1 MEMADAGPQGDD
13 AKRQGLLSLNDLT
26 YLLEPDLSVATNVTH
41 KNHFFQGTEYTQNQR
56 AVCIINSGADYIDT
70 RTSYLKFKAELT
82 VSSPIPAGGGGARVY
97 FGQQGSAVNLIKN
110 ITVTSRS
117 GDEICRITDVNRLQ
131 NMISA
136 YRYDT
141 EWADTVGQ
149 AMGYNSFLSTR
160 NTSAVGDVYSSSVT
174 TGYQHTFC
182 IPLYCLTDFFGYGR
196 LMPSMIM
203 SGLRIEIE
211 FEDLSLVGVATGHQ
225 VSSGNDARFGAARV
239 TDQAVAQA
247 VGTGGGTYD
256 EDVTKLN
263 GYKIIDPVLTLKSVQ
278 LTDATQRAL
287 NELSATNGLELVYTD
302 FERTETVYPA
312 PTNKAHVEI
321 RKACSR
327 ALSAIARVRVDKSHL
342 IAGDGSSTLSLSYK
356 DSQVDS
362 FASEPSSSIIDYQW
376 QLGSLYFPQQ
386 PIKGNV
392 EEVAMDGYLHTVDA
406 FGKLGDTQ
414 KHLHCKLAQSGSLG
428 SHSVTK
434 DLIEWVSGLPS
445 SHCYKNQ
452 AGNRVGGGLNFIYD
466 PVPQNYIPGTFRSY
480 GQTWAVSLERS
491 SMFELAGVPINN
503 SRVLALRMQFDSSKK
518 RTIDV
523 YLKYVKLARL
533 FLNNV
538 EIEQ

>member
-1 MEMADAGPQGDD
+1 MDMEMADAGPQGDD

-70 RTSYLKFKAELT
+70 RSSYLKFKAELT
-82 VSSPIPAGGGGARVY
+82 VPGANADGGARLY
-97 FGQQGSAVNLIKN
+97 FGQQGSAINLIKN

-117 GDEICRITDVNRLQ
+117 GDELCRITDVNRLQ
-131 NMISA
+131 NMLSA

-141 EWADTVGQ
+141 EWVDTVGQ
-149 AMGYNSFLSTR
+149 SMGYGGFLSTR
-160 NTSAVGDVYSSSVT
+160 DTAISGLA
-174 TGYQHTFC
+174 TGHQETFC

-211 FEDLSLVGVATGHQ
+211 FEDVAQAGIVTCHKVVDPTTTDG
-225 VSSGNDARFGAARV
+225 RFGAARS
-239 TDQAVAQA
+239 TTQTAAQTIETG
-247 VGTGGGTYD
+247 VGPEGDASKVSGF
-256 EDVTKLN
+256 
-263 GYKIIDPVLTLKSVQ
+263 KILDPVLALKSVQ

-312 PTNKAHVEI
+312 ATNKAHVEI

-327 ALSAIARVRVDKSHL
+327 ALSALARVRQDKSHL
-342 IAGDGSSTLSLSYK
+342 IAGDGSSVLSLSYK
-356 DSQVDS
+356 DSHVDS
-362 FASEPSSSIIDYQW
+362 FASEPESSITEYQW

-386 PIKGNV
+386 PIKGST
-392 EEVAMDGYLHTVDA
+392 EEVAAEGYLHTIDA

-414 KHLHCKLAQSGSLG
+414 KHLHCKFAHSGSRG
-428 SHSVTK
+428 SPEVTRETTQWIN
-434 DLIEWVSGLPS
+434 LLPS
-445 SHCYKNQ
+445 AHCYKAIDGTHNP
-452 AGNRVGGGLNFIYD
+452 GTDLNYLYD
-466 PVPQNYIPGTFRSY
+466 PIPNNYIPGTFRSY

-503 SRVLALRMQFDSSKK
+503 SRVLALRMQFADSKK

-538 EIEQ
+538 EVEQ

>member
-70 RTSYLKFKAELT
+70 RSSYLKFKVELT
-82 VSSPIPAGGGGARVY
+82 APAVDAGVRVY
-97 FGQQGSAVNLIKN
+97 FGKQGSAVNFIKN
-110 ITVTSRS
+110 ITISSRS
-117 GDEICRITDVNRLQ
+117 GDELCRITDVNRLQ
-131 NMISA
+131 NMLSA
-136 YRYDT
+136 YRYDS
-141 EWADTVGQ
+141 EWVDTVGQ
-149 AMGYNSFLSTR
+149 NMGYD
-160 NTSAVGDVYSSSVT
+160 GWIT
-174 TGYQHTFC
+174 TAKTVLQPSGHQQTYA

-196 LMPSMIM
+196 LMPSMLM

-211 FEDLSLVGVATGHQ
+211 FEDIAQVGTVTNVRLTDATI
-225 VSSGNDARFGAARV
+225 NDGRFGTPRSTV
-239 TDQAVAQA
+239 TTAAQA
-247 VGTGGGTYD
+247 IATTGYEGD
-256 EDVTKLN
+256 ASKLT
-263 GYKIIDPVLTLKSVQ
+263 GYKILDPVLTLKSVQ

-342 IAGDGSSTLSLSYK
+342 IEGDGSSTLALSYK
-356 DSQVDS
+356 DSHVDS
-362 FASEPSSSIIDYQW
+362 FASEPESTITEYQW

-386 PIKGNV
+386 PIKGTPD
-392 EEVAMDGYLHTVDA
+392 EVSSEGYFHTIDA
-406 FGKLGDTQ
+406 FGKLSATE
-414 KHLHCKLAQSGSLG
+414 KHPHCKYGNGASVGSVQRQQQTTEFINWPLINSEQYHRIDGAWGSGNHHNL
-428 SHSVTK
+428 
-434 DLIEWVSGLPS
+434 L
-445 SHCYKNQ
+445 
-452 AGNRVGGGLNFIYD
+452 YD
-466 PVPQNYIPGTFRSY
+466 PVPPHHFPGTFRSY

-503 SRVLALRMQFDSSKK
+503 SRVLALRMQFADSKK

-538 EIEQ
+538 EVEQ